1 MPRARVSTPD
11 APAWWPRCGRA
22 SLATCVPVDER
33 RRGRPARSEDCHDP
47 AVPQTTR
54 AELAYLVVT
63 IVVALVVAVSV
74 SLLAGAVVLALLSV
88 AGRVVIRWR
97 I

>member
-1 MPRARVSTPD
+1 
-11 APAWWPRCGRA
+11 
-22 SLATCVPVDER
+22 
-33 RRGRPARSEDCHDP
+33 
-47 AVPQTTR
+47 VPQTTR

-88 AGRVVIRWR
+88 AGRVVIRRR